1 MPTHDLIIHGVPFS
15 QPVRAVLWLLVHKR
29 RPFQLELTNPGA
41 KGERGSRN
49 PAYLALNPAGTVP
62 VLREPETGF
71 VLAEANAIM
80 AYLCQRHGWTDMYP
94 EDLHQRAKVDWYLH
108 YHHRA
113 VRPASTLVARQVRKD
128 LHFSDDVLAEAERS
142 LTRGLKVL
150 NEGWLAGSRFLAGE
164 EATIADLAAY
174 AEIGQ
179 LQPEFTALYDV
190 SSLPH
195 VERWLTEMKS
205 VAGHDVVHV
214 VMSEL
219 GDLSGEAPTFD
230 ALKAANVAS
239 LRALKAELETFT
251 ERDS

>member
-1 MPTHDLIIHGVPFS
+1 MSTSDLIIHGVPFS
-15 QPVRAVLWLLVHKR
+15 QPVRAVLWLLIHKR
-29 RPFQLELTNPGA
+29 RPFQLELTNPGS

-49 PAYLALNPAGTVP
+49 PAYLAINPAGTIP
-62 VLREPETGF
+62 VLREPATGF

-94 EDLHQRAKVDWYLH
+94 EDLQLRAKVDWYLH

-113 VRPASTLVARQVRKD
+113 LRPASTLVARQVRKD
-128 LHFSDDVLAEAERS
+128 LSFSDDILAESERS
-142 LTRGLKVL
+142 MRRGLTVL
-150 NEGWLAGSRFLAGE
+150 NEGWLAQSRFLAGE
-164 EATIADLAAY
+164 AVTIADLAAY

-179 LQPEFTALYDV
+179 LQPGFTGLYDV
-190 SSLPH
+190 SPFPH
-195 VERWLTEMKS
+195 IERWLNEMKS

-219 GDLSGEAPTFD
+219 GDISSEAPTFD
-230 ALKAANVAS
+230 ALKAANVAA

-251 ERDS
+251 ETDG